1 MRDIHLSPS
10 CFYFF
15 IVVCLPYR
23 LEQLVLFCVC
33 KIIIVA
39 RPSLVKFI

>member
-1 MRDIHLSPS
+1 MRNIHLSPS

-15 IVVCLPYR
+15 IVVCSPR